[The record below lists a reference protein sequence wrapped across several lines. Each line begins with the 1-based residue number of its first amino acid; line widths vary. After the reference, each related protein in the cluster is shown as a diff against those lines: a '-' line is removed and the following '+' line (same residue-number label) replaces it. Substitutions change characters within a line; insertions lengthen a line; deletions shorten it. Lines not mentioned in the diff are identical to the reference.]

1 MSLEVTKV
9 DVYRILNE
17 VRIIS
22 SALQRLTIETLKK
35 TEDKDDYMNAELNS
49 WEKLNTAH
57 PIYSKA
63 VMLRLAKEILK
74 EDPSF
79 KNAVESWEDE
89 IVKWKDYVNDP
100 EMITYLNKKY
110 GEEFLPYLNDMIKSA
125 QEYTPRAKSENS

>member
-17 VRIIS
+17 IRVIS

-35 TEDKDDYMNAELNS
+35 VENKDDYMIGELES
-49 WEKLNTAH
+49 WERLNFSH

-79 KNAVESWEDE
+79 KDAVESWEDE

-125 QEYTPRAKSENS
+125 QEYTP